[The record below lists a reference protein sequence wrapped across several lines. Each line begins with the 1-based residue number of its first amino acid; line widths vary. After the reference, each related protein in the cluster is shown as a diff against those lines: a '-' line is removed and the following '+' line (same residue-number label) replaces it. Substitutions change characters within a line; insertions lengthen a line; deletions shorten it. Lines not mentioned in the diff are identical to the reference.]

1 MWKNLFVWKKLCVC
15 FLPLVLVIIISALDS
30 NKTLINLQRTIIKL
44 EEYEDIQASFMQ
56 REMEHMQWAQQ
67 LILFVGLQ
75 KNTDMALQTDPS
87 RCALGQWLSGAE
99 RAKVESLVPALA
111 EVLERVDGPH
121 RRLHQSAVTIRG
133 LAAESDWPGARR
145 TLENETLPALEEIL
159 ALLEMGTDHIGK
171 AVADMRGRTDTECVR
186 SVQVNQVAMG
196 VGVFIGVL
204 CFVALLRSILRPLNK
219 LRNYAEACRAGRAA
233 DLDIRRKDEF
243 GLLADALRSLM
254 ASLNR
259 ELAFSRSMLAGL
271 PVPAALYDRDNKL
284 TFANR
289 HMLNLLELDGNP
301 EDYYGR
307 TSGDFLFRE
316 EDRETASVS
325 CLRTGQPAERAVEVE
340 TYRGNVRFALTQAAP
355 LYDERGN
362 IAGVLSVWMDTTDMH
377 THEREMARARD
388 SMLRVAGKA
397 QDVAETL
404 SSTSRELS
412 VQIAQVNTCAA
423 QQHQQAQDTAV
434 AMNQINAS
442 ISAVNDNARHADET
456 GREALKHAKK
466 GQTLVVDMLEAM
478 HALEKQAVQVCENM
492 DALRRHADGV
502 GEVLDVISDIADQT
516 NLLALNAAIEAA
528 RAGDAGRGF
537 AVVADEVRKLAEK
550 TMQATKSVVEVIAN
564 IQNGASLSADSVGQ
578 AVLAI
583 QTTTG
588 QADQSGHALEEIVE
602 LIGELASQVAAI
614 AISAR
619 EQAVASEQV
628 TRAVDETSAVAG
640 EAAEAMSHAAHA
652 TENLAGQIG
661 VLRDLV
667 EELR

>member
-111 EVLERVDGPH
+111 EVLARVDGPH
-121 RRLHQSAVTIRG
+121 RRLHQSAVTFGG

-159 ALLEMGTDHIGK
+159 ALLEMGTDHLGK

-186 SVQVNQVAMG
+186 SVHVNQVAMG

-362 IAGVLSVWMDTTDMH
+362 IASVLSVWMDTTDMH

-388 SMLRVAGKA
+388 SMLRV
-397 QDVAETL
+397 
-404 SSTSRELS
+404 
-412 VQIAQVNTCAA
+412 
-423 QQHQQAQDTAV
+423 
-434 AMNQINAS
+434 
-442 ISAVNDNARHADET
+442 
-456 GREALKHAKK
+456 
-466 GQTLVVDMLEAM
+466 
-478 HALEKQAVQVCENM
+478 
-492 DALRRHADGV
+492 
-502 GEVLDVISDIADQT
+502 
-516 NLLALNAAIEAA
+516 
-528 RAGDAGRGF
+528 
-537 AVVADEVRKLAEK
+537 
-550 TMQATKSVVEVIAN
+550 
-564 IQNGASLSADSVGQ
+564 
-578 AVLAI
+578 
-583 QTTTG
+583 
-588 QADQSGHALEEIVE
+588 
-602 LIGELASQVAAI
+602 
-614 AISAR
+614 
-619 EQAVASEQV
+619 
-628 TRAVDETSAVAG
+628 
-640 EAAEAMSHAAHA
+640 
-652 TENLAGQIG
+652 
-661 VLRDLV
+661 
-667 EELR
+667 